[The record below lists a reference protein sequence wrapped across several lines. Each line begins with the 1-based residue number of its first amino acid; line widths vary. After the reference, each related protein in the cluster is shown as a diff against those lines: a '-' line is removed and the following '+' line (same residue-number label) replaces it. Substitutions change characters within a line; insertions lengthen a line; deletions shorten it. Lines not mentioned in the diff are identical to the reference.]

1 MHRYLAPAVIFVC
14 ASTLVGLSV
23 RALYLSSTAPARLAE
38 TDSSWV
44 PRVPGSKN
52 TPVISGQC
60 GQFDGLI
67 WHRIE
72 CPEVK

>member
-1 MHRYLAPAVIFVC
+1 MPRYLAPAVIFVC
-14 ASTLVGLSV
+14 ASTLIIVSV
-23 RALYLSSTAPARLAE
+23 RAIYVSSPARLAE
-38 TDSSWV
+38 TDPSWV
-44 PRVPGSKN
+44 PRMMGSRN
-52 TPVISGQC
+52 TVIERGQC